1 MKTFEANQ
9 ELEDVFMSHG
19 FVETTRDT
27 DKRKGKKTFKLSK
40 QSNKEIYF
48 NYINVRVTIG
58 TKFRDEKITLNEED
72 LKLILLLFKLKG
84 NDLYEILGEGVSNFE
99 KVAERLVW
107 IKKELKDL
115 KEFNFQH
122 SRQVK
127 IQRILDCYENLAI
140 S

>member
-9 ELEDVFMSHG
+9 ELENVFISHG
-19 FVETTRDT
+19 FVETTTDT

-84 NDLYEILGEGVSNFE
+84 NDLYEILGEGISNFE

-115 KEFNFQH
+115 KGFNFRH

-127 IQRILDCYENLAI
+127 IQRILDCYDNLVI
-140 S
+140 I